1 LLYRVDVQIH
11 TTVRADGR
19 VPVTVLQIQGNIDTL
34 TFSELEKKGEE
45 VYQAGARRI
54 ILDLSGVDYVSSA
67 GVRAIHT
74 IFNLLRSN
82 YPAENDAALAEK
94 MATKQF
100 KSKLLK
106 LVRPNDTVRQILHT
120 SGYNLFLE
128 MHDDLDQ
135 AIQSF

>member
-1 LLYRVDVQIH
+1 VQIQ
-11 TTVRADGR
+11 TTLRTDGP
-19 VPVTVLQIQGNIDTL
+19 VPVTVFHIQGNIDTL

-45 VYQAGARRI
+45 VYKDGARRI
-54 ILDLSGVDYVSSA
+54 ILDLSGVKYVSSA

-82 YPAENDAALAEK
+82 FPAENDASLAKK
-94 MATKQF
+94 MATRDF
-100 KSKLLK
+100 KSQLLK
-106 LVRPNDTVRQILHT
+106 LVKPNDAVRQILHT
-120 SGYNLFLE
+120 SGYDLFLE

>member
-1 LLYRVDVQIH
+1 MQIH

>member
-1 LLYRVDVQIH
+1 MQIH
-11 TTVRADGR
+11 TAVRTDGR

-54 ILDLSGVDYVSSA
+54 ILDLSEVDYVSSA
-67 GVRAIHT
+67 GVRSIHT